1 VIKENK
7 FAKNA
12 DEDFAL
18 VSSIN
23 GSVSSTTE
31 ILFPVIVKDSLK
43 VRLWFKPNRF
53 DVFVDTLSI
62 ASDGG
67 GKKIPLTGNSPY
79 PVLFSSQ
86 SSLPFGAV
94 ARNSTKQL
102 SLKLHNTSINTL
114 TVDSIYTKTSIFTV
128 DKNNGSAATDT
139 LSMNII
145 FSPTAIG
152 SFVDTLYLRNNSTTS
167 LVKIPLSGN
176 TPAPVITVSA
186 TVVDWSSVVKG
197 IAQLKTVLVTNPSLS
212 PLTIDSIFT
221 MTKQFILSKT
231 SATIAMGETLS
242 LAVSFKP
249 DTFAVYADTLYLRN
263 NSLLGLVKIPLMGGS
278 PLPILTIS
286 PNSYRKDTVAVGDSS
301 AQVYMIKNYSI
312 NDLPY
317 DTARTGS
324 SQFKFIGAAK
334 GLIRSNDS
342 TIFTILFTPGSYGE
356 FADTLSVTSFGI
368 MAKIPLS
375 GSSPYPKMV
384 LSVSSLDFG
393 NVRKDTVSKKT
404 IVVKNT
410 SINKLRIDSLKTKS
424 AQFTVES
431 FTSPVFVTKKDSA
444 IFVVTFK
451 ADTLRKYN
459 DTLNIYS
466 NQQTPIVFAALSG
479 SGTLTS
485 VLFSDNQMPTVY
497 ELNQNFPNPFNP
509 STTLRYGLPN
519 NSTVSLK
526 IYNVL
531 GQQVASLVNGEQ
543 SAGWQG
549 VIWNANVSSGVYLY
563 RLEAVDLVNPN
574 NRFVQV
580 KKMILLK

>member
-1 VIKENK
+1 
-7 FAKNA
+7 
-12 DEDFAL
+12 
-18 VSSIN
+18 
-23 GSVSSTTE
+23 
-31 ILFPVIVKDSLK
+31 
-43 VRLWFKPNRF
+43 
-53 DVFVDTLSI
+53 
-62 ASDGG
+62 
-67 GKKIPLTGNSPY
+67 
-79 PVLFSSQ
+79 
-86 SSLPFGAV
+86 
-94 ARNSTKQL
+94 
-102 SLKLHNTSINTL
+102 
-114 TVDSIYTKTSIFTV
+114 
-128 DKNNGSAATDT
+128 
-139 LSMNII
+139 MNII